1 MTMNAANNA
10 YDFAPQWN
18 AQQLTDAVPLR
29 LHQLIDFD
37 QVRDAGNAR
46 SANSESTRRNSRL
59 GRYLTACALPMF
71 AVR

>member
-1 MTMNAANNA
+1 MNAANNA

-37 QVRDAGNAR
+37 QVRDAGDAR
-46 SANSESTRRNSRL
+46 SANAESAPRRASRI

>member
-1 MTMNAANNA
+1 MNAANNA

-18 AQQLTDAVPLR
+18 AQQLADAVPLR

-37 QVRDAGNAR
+37 QARDAGNTR
-46 SANSESTRRNSRL
+46 SANAETAARRSSRL